1 VCEREKERERER
13 GGVPL
18 SFPPELFEK
27 DHLLK
32 EVGRLW
38 WRKQSLD
45 CGRSS
50 SVKRV
55 SLGMRK

>member
-1 VCEREKERERER
+1 MDNVCERERER

-32 EVGRLW
+32 KGGFGWEGLVEKAESGLW
-38 WRKQSLD
+38 KE
-45 CGRSS
+45 
-50 SVKRV
+50 
-55 SLGMRK
+55 